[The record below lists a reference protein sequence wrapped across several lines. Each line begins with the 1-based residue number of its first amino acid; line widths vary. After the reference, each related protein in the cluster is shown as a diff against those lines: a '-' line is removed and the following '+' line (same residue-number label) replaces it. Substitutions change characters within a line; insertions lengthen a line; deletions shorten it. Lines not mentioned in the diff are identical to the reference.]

1 MSLKEKLME
10 DLKASMKNKDKVRK
24 NTVTMIKA
32 AVTQLE
38 VDSRMAVTD
47 DDVIGIIAKQVKQK
61 KDSIGDFKA
70 GNREDLVTLTEEEI
84 AILTEYLPEQLS
96 LEALEEIVVNAIK
109 ETNAQTKKDM
119 GKIMGKIMP
128 LIKGKADG
136 KQVNEIV
143 SKYLS

>member
-38 VDSRMAVTD
+38 VDNRVAVTD
-47 DDVIGIIAKQVKQK
+47 DDIIGIIAKQVKQK

>member
-32 AVTQLE
+32 AVTQME
-38 VDSRMAVTD
+38 VDNRMALTD

-61 KDSIGDFKA
+61 RDSIEDFKA

>member
-24 NTVTMIKA
+24 NTVTMIRA

-38 VDSRMAVTD
+38 VDNRVELSD

-61 KDSIGDFKA
+61 KDSIDDFKA

>member
-32 AVTQLE
+32 AVTQME
-38 VDSRMAVTD
+38 VDNRVALTD

-61 KDSIGDFKA
+61 KDSIDDFKA

>member
-38 VDSRMAVTD
+38 VDNRVAVTD
-47 DDVIGIIAKQVKQK
+47 DDIIGIIAKQVKQK

-96 LEALEEIVVNAIK
+96 LEALEEIV
-109 ETNAQTKKDM
+109 
-119 GKIMGKIMP
+119 
-128 LIKGKADG
+128 
-136 KQVNEIV
+136 
-143 SKYLS
+143 

>member
-38 VDSRMAVTD
+38 VDNRVELTD

-61 KDSIGDFKA
+61 KDSINDFKA

>member
-38 VDSRMAVTD
+38 VDSRIAVTD

>member
-24 NTVTMIKA
+24 NTVTMIRA

-38 VDSRMAVTD
+38 VDNRVEVSD

-61 KDSIGDFKA
+61 KDSIDDFKA

>member
-24 NTVTMIKA
+24 NTVTMIRA
-32 AVTQLE
+32 AIKQVE
-38 VDSRMAVTD
+38 VDTRNELSD
-47 DDVIGIIAKQVKQK
+47 DDIIGIIAKQVKQK
-61 KDSIGDFKA
+61 KDSIEDFKA

-96 LEALEEIVVNAIK
+96 LEKLEEIVIHAIK
-109 ETNAQTKKDM
+109 ETNAQSKKDM

-128 LIKGKADG
+128 IIKGKADG

-143 SKYLS
+143 SRYLQ

>member
-10 DLKASMKNKDKVRK
+10 DLKASMKSKDKVRK

>member
-24 NTVTMIKA
+24 NTVTMIRA
-32 AVTQLE
+32 AAKQME
-38 VDSRMAVTD
+38 VDNRVDPTD
-47 DDVIGIIAKQVKQK
+47 DDIIGIIAKQVKQK
-61 KDSIGDFKA
+61 KDSIDDFKA

-109 ETNAQTKKDM
+109 ETNAQSKKDM

>member
-24 NTVTMIKA
+24 NTVTMIRA

-38 VDSRMAVTD
+38 VDNRVELSD
-47 DDVIGIIAKQVKQK
+47 DDIIGIIAKQVKQK
-61 KDSIGDFKA
+61 KDSIDDFKA

>member
-38 VDSRMAVTD
+38 VDNRVALTD

>member
-32 AVTQLE
+32 AVTQME
-38 VDSRMAVTD
+38 VDNRMALTD

-61 KDSIGDFKA
+61 KDSIEDFKA